1 MLGKVSG
8 NDKGATRR
16 KTTDTLN
23 RYIPAEIHLSF
34 NLYLGACHRSP
45 NLISKILC
53 ETPRSVNQK
62 KKCQE
67 VVEEED
73 VVGVVDFE
81 AVEVLSELEQCR
93 RWV

>member
-1 MLGKVSG
+1 MSG

-23 RYIPAEIHLSF
+23 RYIPSEIHLSLE
-34 NLYLGACHRSP
+34 LYHGASHRSP

-67 VVEEED
+67 VAEEED
-73 VVGVVDFE
+73 VVGVVVFE
-81 AVEVLSELEQCR
+81 AVEALSVLERCR